1 MNISYSL
8 PVGLLLYGKS
18 YVYKIER
25 VLGQGTFGITYL
37 ARTRVKVYGALGEI
51 ETDLR
56 VAVKEFFMK
65 DFNTRSD
72 STVSCSSGDV
82 YADYKRKFAREAMN
96 LSRMKHPHIVKVL
109 ELFERNNTYYYSME
123 YCGGGSLDELIKKH
137 HKLNVDEAM
146 TYFRQIAGA
155 VSFMHEN
162 RMLHLDLK
170 PSNIMLRSIGESV
183 LIDFGLS
190 KQYTASGDPES
201 STRVGSGT
209 PGYSPLEQAN
219 YHEGKD
225 FPVTM
230 DVYALGATL
239 FKMLS
244 GIRPPEASEL
254 LNEGFPTY
262 YLQRKGICDELI
274 NCISTAMSPI
284 KRSRYQSVNAF
295 LQALPSVP
303 YQESYY
309 DEETEYQAELDVNS
323 DSLPPIP
330 IKEQSS
336 VHTTVQ
342 LFASY
347 FDIEDGYVLTGI
359 KIEKNDLNSIPVEAY
374 NIGKYEY
381 MEFSFSGEMARVSMD
396 GKWGYINKKEGKVV
410 TPCKYDYAYEFSEG
424 LAQVKMNAKWGYI
437 NKEGKVVI
445 PCKYD
450 YAYEFSEGLAS
461 VEMNAK
467 WGYINKE
474 GKVVISCKYDYAD
487 GFSEELA
494 LVNMNGRCGYIN
506 KKGQV
511 VIPCKYDYA
520 ENFKDG
526 LAPVAINGRRG
537 YINKEGKVVIPCKYE
552 YVGRFSEGLAEVKI
566 KVKWGYINKEGKIVV
581 PCKYD
586 FVYGFS
592 EGLARVEKNKK
603 WGYINK
609 EGKIVVPCK
618 YDFVYGFSEGLARV
632 EKNEKWGYINK
643 EGKMVVPCKYDFVYD
658 FLEGLAQVKMNGKRG
673 YINKKG
679 DVAIPFQYD
688 TASSFRNNI
697 AIVQQGSNFSAI
709 DTQGISLLDIP
720 CVPDI
725 YGIYDWL

>member
-1 MNISYSL
+1 M
-8 PVGLLLYGKS
+8 
-18 YVYKIER
+18 
-25 VLGQGTFGITYL
+25 
-37 ARTRVKVYGALGEI
+37 KVSGALGEI

-72 STVSCSSGDV
+72 STVACSSGDV

-137 HKLNVDEAM
+137 HGLNVDEAM

-284 KRSRYQSVNAF
+284 KMSRYQSVNAF

-323 DSLPPIP
+323 DSLPPFP
-330 IKEQSS
+330 TKEQSS

-342 LFASY
+342 FARY
-347 FDIEDGYVLTGI
+347 VIENENAMGLIGI
-359 KIEKNDLNSIPVEAY
+359 KIEENDLN
-374 NIGKYEY
+374 NISVKADIYKYEDINC
-381 MEFSFSGEMARVSMD
+381 SFSDGMALVRMN
-396 GKWGYINKKEGKVV
+396 GKRG
-410 TPCKYDYAYEFSEG
+410 F
-424 LAQVKMNAKWGYI
+424 I
-437 NKEGKVVI
+437 NKEGKLVI

-450 YAYEFSEGLAS
+450 FADYFSEGLAP
-461 VEMNAK
+461 VEMNGKLGFINKEGNLVIPCKYNYAESFSEGLAGIVMNGK
-467 WGYINKE
+467 RGFINKE
-474 GKVVISCKYDYAD
+474 GKMVIPCKYNSGDF
-487 GFSEELA
+487 FSEGLA
-494 LVNMNGRCGYIN
+494 GVIMNGKWGFIN
-506 KKGQV
+506 KEGKM
-511 VIPCKYDYA
+511 VIPCKYDSA
-520 ENFKDG
+520 D
-526 LAPVAINGRRG
+526 V
-537 YINKEGKVVIPCKYE
+537 
-552 YVGRFSEGLAEVKI
+552 FSEGMVSVEM
-566 KVKWGYINKEGKIVV
+566 KEK
-581 PCKYD
+581 
-586 FVYGFS
+586 F
-592 EGLARVEKNKK
+592 
-603 WGYINK
+603 
-609 EGKIVVPCK
+609 
-618 YDFVYGFSEGLARV
+618 
-632 EKNEKWGYINK
+632 GYINK
-643 EGKMVVPCKYDFVYD
+643 EGKMVVPCKYDEADD
-658 FLEGLAQVKMNGKRG
+658 FSEGLASVKMNGKWG

-679 DVAIPFQYD
+679 KMV
-688 TASSFRNNI
+688 
-697 AIVQQGSNFSAI
+697 
-709 DTQGISLLDIP
+709 IP
-720 CVPDI
+720 CK
-725 YGIYDWL
+725 YDNACNFYDGLAMVLNESWGYIIVKKKWFANYTNEI